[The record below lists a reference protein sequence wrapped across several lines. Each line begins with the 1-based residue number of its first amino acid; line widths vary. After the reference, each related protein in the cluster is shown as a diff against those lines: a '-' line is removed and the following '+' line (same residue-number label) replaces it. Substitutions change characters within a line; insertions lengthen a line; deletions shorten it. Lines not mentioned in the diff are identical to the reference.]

1 LSPCHDGAKQNTIR
15 VARGASVKLPH
26 YIGPALIYLME
37 NEMPLVH
44 HNEEWWGHNYRNEN
58 NKGLSERTPRHLML
72 KPKFKLMHAEWE

>member
-1 LSPCHDGAKQNTIR
+1 
-15 VARGASVKLPH
+15 
-26 YIGPALIYLME
+26 ME